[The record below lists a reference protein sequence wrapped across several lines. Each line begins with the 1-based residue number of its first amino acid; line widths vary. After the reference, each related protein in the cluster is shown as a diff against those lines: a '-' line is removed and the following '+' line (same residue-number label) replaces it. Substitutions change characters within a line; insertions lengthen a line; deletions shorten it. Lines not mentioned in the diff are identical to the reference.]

1 MCPKGSMALLSE
13 PHEVLPMNAF
23 DRAFRAMRS
32 DLEVNLLSI
41 FSVGVAFVCLVTAM
55 LVVVNVQHVQNRWQ
69 HIGKLSVYLQSNT
82 APERVNDL
90 DQALRATMGVSAV
103 RFVSSE
109 EARRD
114 LMNDHSDNTLA
125 ALPEQ
130 AFPASLEVETKETLS
145 IEARERI
152 AEQLRSLPGVESVE
166 TYGNW
171 SAKLASVFSGGVTAA
186 AILTLVVL
194 GAVVSVVSSTIR
206 MALQKRRMEVE
217 VLKLVGATDSY
228 VRGPFVIEGA
238 AQGALGALVAIA
250 LVGALY
256 SFLRSAFESHLTA
269 LLGVNVTFLPWTLA
283 MLLLVGGGVLGA
295 GAAYLSLRKLLVL

>member
-1 MCPKGSMALLSE
+1 
-13 PHEVLPMNAF
+13 MNAF
-23 DRAFRAMRS
+23 DRAFRAMRN
-32 DLEVNLLSI
+32 DLEVHLLSI

-55 LVVVNVQHVQNRWQ
+55 LVVVNVQHVQDRWQ
-69 HIGKLSVYLQSNT
+69 HIGKLSIYLQPNSP
-82 APERVNDL
+82 PERVNDL
-90 DQALRATMGVSAV
+90 DQALRATPGVSAV
-103 RFVSSE
+103 HFISSE

-114 LMNDHSDNTLA
+114 LMNDHSDDTLS

-130 AFPASLEVETKETLS
+130 AFPASLEVDTKETLS
-145 IEARERI
+145 VEAREQI
-152 AEQLRSLPGVESVE
+152 AQQLRGLPSVEGVE

-171 SAKLASVFSGGVTAA
+171 SSKLASVFSGGVTAA
-186 AILTLVVL
+186 AVLTLIVL

-238 AQGALGALVAIA
+238 AQGVLGALVAIA

-256 SFLRSAFESHLTA
+256 SFLRSAFEAHLAA
-269 LLGVNVTFLPWTLA
+269 LLGVNITFLPWTLA
-283 MLLLVGGGVLGA
+283 LLLLAGGGLLGA
-295 GAAYLSLRKLLVL
+295 GAAYVSLRRLLVP

>member
-1 MCPKGSMALLSE
+1 
-13 PHEVLPMNAF
+13 MNAF

-32 DLEVNLLSI
+32 DLEVHLLSI

-55 LVVVNVQHVQNRWQ
+55 LVVVNVQHVQDRWQ
-69 HIGKLSVYLQSNT
+69 HIGKLSIYLQPNS

-90 DQALRATMGVSAV
+90 DQALRATPGVSAV
-103 RFVSSE
+103 HFISSE

-114 LMNDHSDNTLA
+114 LMNDHSDDTLS

-130 AFPASLEVETKETLS
+130 AFPASLEVDTKETLS
-145 IEARERI
+145 VEAREQI
-152 AEQLRSLPGVESVE
+152 AQQLRGLPSVEGVE

-171 SAKLASVFSGGVTAA
+171 SSKLASVFSGGVTAA
-186 AILTLVVL
+186 AVLTLIVL

-238 AQGALGALVAIA
+238 AQGVLGALVAIA

-256 SFLRSAFESHLTA
+256 SFLRSAFEAHLAA
-269 LLGVNVTFLPWTLA
+269 LLGVNITFLPWTLA
-283 MLLLVGGGVLGA
+283 LLLLAGGGLLGA
-295 GAAYLSLRKLLVL
+295 GAAYVSLRRLLVP

>member
-1 MCPKGSMALLSE
+1 
-13 PHEVLPMNAF
+13 MNAF

-32 DLEVNLLSI
+32 DLEVHLLSI

-55 LVVVNVQHVQNRWQ
+55 LVVVNVDHVQDRWQ
-69 HIGKLSVYLQSNT
+69 HIGKLSIYLQANT
-82 APERVNDL
+82 TPGRVNEL
-90 DQALRATMGVSAV
+90 DQALRATPGVSGV
-103 RFVSSE
+103 HFISSE

-114 LMNDHSDNTLA
+114 LMNDHSDDTLA

-145 IEARERI
+145 VEAREQI
-152 AEQLRSLPGVESVE
+152 AQQLRSLPGVESVE

-171 SAKLASVFSGGVTAA
+171 SSKLASVFSGGVTAA
-186 AILTLVVL
+186 AVLTLIVL

-206 MALQKRRMEVE
+206 MALQKRRVEVE

-228 VRGPFVIEGA
+228 VRGPFIIEGA
-238 AQGALGALVAIA
+238 AQGTLGAFVAIG

-256 SFLRSAFESHLTA
+256 SFLRNAFEAHLTT
-269 LLGVNVTFLPWTLA
+269 LLGVNISFLPWTLSF
-283 MLLLVGGGVLGA
+283 LLLVGGGLI
-295 GAAYLSLRKLLVL
+295 GAAAAHVSLRKLLVL